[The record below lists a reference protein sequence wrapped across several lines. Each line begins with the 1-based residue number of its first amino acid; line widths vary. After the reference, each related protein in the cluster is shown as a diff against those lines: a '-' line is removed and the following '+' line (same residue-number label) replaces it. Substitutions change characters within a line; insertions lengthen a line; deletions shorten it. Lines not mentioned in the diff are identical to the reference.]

1 VASDPTA
8 WRVLAALDD
17 EALSRRRN
25 ARAQA
30 REMAWAQA
38 AETDRLPSSTVAGFA
53 HPGTGPRPGRHPGA
67 MPFREGARG
76 QDMEE
81 DVRLPPAAVLPRR
94 HRRST
99 ASFTGGGPAT

>member
-1 VASDPTA
+1 MLADGGEAISDPAVLRNQSDRFGPVASDPTA

-17 EALSRRRN
+17 EALSRLRN

-53 HPGTGPRPGRHPGA
+53 IPGLVLDLDATLLICHS
-67 MPFREGARG
+67 EK
-76 QDMEE
+76 EH
-81 DVRLPPAAVLPRR
+81 AAK
-94 HRRST
+94 T
-99 ASFTGGGPAT
+99 